1 MRAARS
7 GQPVGHR
14 GGPDRP
20 ALAARRRGAA
30 GKSTSRT
37 RRWVLLSL
45 AFVALVAGAVLL
57 LRPGESSPAAASAT
71 GILTPER
78 TSHDFGQVPM
88 GGGVLL
94 MRFPMAVRDDDALV
108 TSILTS

>member
-1 MRAARS
+1 MSAARS
-7 GQPVGHR
+7 GQPVVPR

-20 ALAARRRGAA
+20 ALAARQRRAA
-30 GKSTSRT
+30 GKSPSRT
-37 RRWVLLSL
+37 RRWILLSV
-45 AFVALVAGAVLL
+45 AVVALLAGAVLL

-71 GILTPER
+71 GTLTPER

-94 MRFPMAVRDDDALV
+94 MRFPVAV
-108 TSILTS
+108 